1 MGVFFFADELF
12 GKFSQSSGAK
22 KKNPKLRRRE
32 KMNFRRSFPN
42 IRQLKQNPKK
52 SPFFF
57 IHPLGFFQP
66 PCIIMK
72 RLYITI
78 CIKQF
83 NNYVNNIKGHQPNS
97 QKCYF
102 IEEHDIFGYHSCQY
116 GYVRYYFFHYHSLK
130 FLIPFRN
137 IFSGEKNNP
146 MRKQRMSK
154 SRKNSIFL
162 FVLQSF
168 FLLDT
173 LDCARL
179 FPVRNLWKNETQYKN
194 EYSFVKDNKK
204 IATVIDLCY
213 RVSDR

>member
-1 MGVFFFADELF
+1 MYAVGKTENLGFGGQKKPKILTNWVFFSRRTFWKIIRE
-12 GKFSQSSGAK
+12 
-22 KKNPKLRRRE
+22 LRRRE

-154 SRKNSIFL
+154 SRNNSIFYWCFRFFFCWIPWIVP
-162 FVLQSF
+162 FVPCS
-168 FLLDT
+168 
-173 LDCARL
+173 
-179 FPVRNLWKNETQYKN
+179 
-194 EYSFVKDNKK
+194 
-204 IATVIDLCY
+204 
-213 RVSDR
+213 